1 MARRLGFATVREF
14 EHWEEENV
22 LDHFANFVCDY
33 LGHGYTVVPEKKGFV
48 EFVDLDDAVAARI
61 QVLEE
66 RRFELALAPDKTECN
81 ADDWTRVGTAK
92 DHYKQFIVGVVAD
105 ELWMA
110 NHGIAK
116 AEVSARGWSAKE
128 LTINMYKLLELLI
141 QEWMSGT
148 WQVGHR
154 VKFRG

>member
-61 QVLEE
+61 QGLEE
-66 RRFELALAPDKTECN
+66 RRFELALAPDKTECTFPSN
-81 ADDWTRVGTAK
+81 TFFAFLSNRP
-92 DHYKQFIVGVVAD
+92 
-105 ELWMA
+105 
-110 NHGIAK
+110 
-116 AEVSARGWSAKE
+116 RGRPLLGRKV
-128 LTINMYKLLELLI
+128 LT
-141 QEWMSGT
+141 T
-148 WQVGHR
+148 GH
-154 VKFRG
+154 V